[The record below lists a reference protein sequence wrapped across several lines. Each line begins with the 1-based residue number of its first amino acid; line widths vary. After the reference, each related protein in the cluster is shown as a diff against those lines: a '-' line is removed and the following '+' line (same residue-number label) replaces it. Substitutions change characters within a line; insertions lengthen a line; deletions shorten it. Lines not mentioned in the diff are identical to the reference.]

1 MNTVLCIVLFCVIL
15 VAAVAVSLLAYK
27 LSFATKKASE
37 MEAALKVKE
46 GELSERNE
54 ELRVLETKMHLKE
67 ENFAALAQE
76 REKTFETVKK
86 QMEESFKLQSEQNL
100 SGLRRQNADSL
111 AEILKPVQEKFGEFD
126 RTVKSSQERTVAQEA
141 SLRELLKQ
149 LLDQSKSVGDEAR
162 NLAEALKGR
171 SKMQGDFGEMLLVDL
186 LKKSGLQ
193 EGVHFSTQGVIRDE
207 DGHEV
212 KNDSGGR
219 MIPDVIVYYPDD
231 TEVVI
236 DSKLSLKA

>member
-76 REKTFETVKK
+76 REKTFETMKK

-100 SGLRRQNADSL
+100 S
-111 AEILKPVQEKFGEFD
+111 
-126 RTVKSSQERTVAQEA
+126 
-141 SLRELLKQ
+141 
-149 LLDQSKSVGDEAR
+149 
-162 NLAEALKGR
+162 
-171 SKMQGDFGEMLLVDL
+171 
-186 LKKSGLQ
+186 
-193 EGVHFSTQGVIRDE
+193 
-207 DGHEV
+207 
-212 KNDSGGR
+212 
-219 MIPDVIVYYPDD
+219 
-231 TEVVI
+231 
-236 DSKLSLKA
+236 